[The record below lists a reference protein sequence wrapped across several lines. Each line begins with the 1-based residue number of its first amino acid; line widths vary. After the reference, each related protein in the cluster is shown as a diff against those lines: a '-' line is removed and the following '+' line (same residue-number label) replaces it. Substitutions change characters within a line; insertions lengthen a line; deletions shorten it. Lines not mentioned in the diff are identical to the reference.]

1 MKTSQHLAYEDRP
14 YKEYAAPG
22 DPPHEEG
29 LELGMAPTDAQL
41 EKINLYIPAN
51 ATPLTAA
58 DVITVPIIASNNL
71 LQWTNDCWHPNS
83 LEAMAEGMP
92 GRVFMINHG
101 DNKGGMWGQTWDSVK
116 THRGRIYDARHM
128 VYDTAPDE
136 LLDCANNGTVNRQI
150 VATLAT
156 TH

>member
-1 MKTSQHLAYEDRP
+1 
-14 YKEYAAPG
+14 
-22 DPPHEEG
+22 
-29 LELGMAPTDAQL
+29 MAPTDAQL